1 MLHDLEKNVKNF
13 IEIEVH
19 LLKAN
24 LEKLHLLTNSS
35 QEIQI
40 NIDRIAISYSKC
52 ENLLDI
58 HTDNKLTSDPHVKS
72 LCKKVSQKLNAFA
85 RISYSLKLEQKKL
98 LLNALITSLFSYAP
112 VFWMFHNR
120 KSNNHINPVHGRALR
135 IVYQN
140 HNLTFDELLVND
152 GSCKIHDCNL

>member
-52 ENLLDI
+52 ENLLD
-58 HTDNKLTSDPHVKS
+58 NKLTSHPHVKS

-98 LLNALITSLFSYAP
+98 LLNALITFLFSYAK
-112 VFWMFHNR
+112 FFGCFTIENQ
-120 KSNNHINPVHGRALR
+120 IT
-135 IVYQN
+135 I
-140 HNLTFDELLVND
+140 
-152 GSCKIHDCNL
+152 